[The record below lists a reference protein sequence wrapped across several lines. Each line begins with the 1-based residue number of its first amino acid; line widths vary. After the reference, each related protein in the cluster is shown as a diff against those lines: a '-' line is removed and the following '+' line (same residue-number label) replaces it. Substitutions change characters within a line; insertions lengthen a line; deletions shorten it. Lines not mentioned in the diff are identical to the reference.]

1 MSYSYIKNVF
11 PEFQVSTAY
20 DDLNNVYNKPKP
32 ILTVPQGDSKFQAFE
47 DKNDTLK
54 EFDTQATNQRIVTR
68 NTQDIKASSNDSKDN
83 LRFYNLEQFQVKE
96 PEPEPQVHESPS
108 ACDSHIKHVLE
119 CSLCSNILKKQYNI
133 ANDKLQMEEIM
144 EVVSYVAF
152 GIFIIIFIDTIQRKD
167 NSS

>member
-11 PEFQVSTAY
+11 PEFQVSNAY
-20 DDLNNVYNKPKP
+20 DNLNNVYNKPKP
-32 ILTVPQGDSKFQAFE
+32 LMVVPQGDSKFQAFE
-47 DKNDTLK
+47 DAHQTLK
-54 EFDTQATNQRIVTR
+54 EFDTQTTNQRIVTR
-68 NTQDIKASSNDSKDN
+68 NAHDTKEPINNSKDN

-96 PEPEPQVHESPS
+96 PEPPEIQSPS

-152 GIFIIIFIDTIQRKD
+152 GIFILIFIDTIQRKD